1 MKLSRRARRMQRHHE
16 RSRRLAAF
24 NLVSLMDIF
33 TILVF
38 FLLVNSSEVQDLPSP
53 KSIRLPESVA
63 ETHPRQTIVVMVTPE
78 EVLVQGQKVT
88 GLQTLKNDAARAG
101 QALRAAL
108 LRENRRSV
116 TGLGGETT
124 GTRREVTIMG
134 DRTIPFRLLK
144 QVMLAATGA
153 GFERISLAVLQKGA
167 QEG

>member
-53 KSIRLPESVA
+53 KAIRLPESVA
-63 ETHPRQTIVVMVTPE
+63 ETQPRQTIVVMVTPE
-78 EVLVQGQKVT
+78 EVLVQGRRATDLK
-88 GLQTLKNDAARAG
+88 TLKNDTRRAG
-101 QALRAAL
+101 QALRDAL
-108 LRENRRSV
+108 LREKGRSV
-116 TGLGGETT
+116 TGLNGDAAGI
-124 GTRREVTIMG
+124 RHEVTIMG

-153 GFERISLAVLQKGA
+153 GFEHISLAVLQKGA